1 MNTIDKII
9 DKTLEIIGSIV
20 EMSAVFIVNFI
31 LFILFLFPLTLIAYP
46 FNRNH
51 KYKTPLYAL
60 KMFYI
65 CTFKYKQIP

>member
-1 MNTIDKII
+1 MNIFEKII
-9 DKTLEIIGSIV
+9 DKTLEIIQIII

-31 LFILFLFPLTLIAYP
+31 LYILILLPLSLIVFP

-51 KYKTPLYAL
+51 KYKTPLSVL

-65 CTFKYKQIP
+65 YTFKYREVV

>member
-1 MNTIDKII
+1 MDTFDKII

-31 LFILFLFPLTLIAYP
+31 LFILFLFPLTLIVYP